1 VKAQDWRRLNRSI
14 DTSRHRLPINLAV
27 SAALLAL
34 VMGACGNT
42 PSPTPSPSPSAAPTP
57 APTTSASTDS
67 SGTAC
72 VTSDLTVTGGPWGGA
87 AGSRGSDIVV
97 RNQGTAACLLPAGPT
112 VAMVDPSGAVL
123 LANTPPQVGPGP
135 SLAPGDSIGF
145 SLVLGNWCEQQVNL
159 PLHFSLALA
168 SESIDIAD
176 LTVQTL
182 DDLPPCNG
190 PGQPPTISATAWQ

>member
-1 VKAQDWRRLNRSI
+1 MTPAIATTPRPRSI
-14 DTSRHRLPINLAV
+14 HVAGF
-27 SAALLAL
+27 AALLAL
-34 VMGACGNT
+34 LLASCGNT
-42 PSPTPSPSPSAAPTP
+42 PSPSPSPSPSLVP
-57 APTTSASTDS
+57 SASPSAASASPS
-67 SGTAC
+67 SEAACLTA
-72 VTSDLTVTGGPWGGA
+72 DLTVTGGPWGGA

-97 RNQGTAACLLPAGPT
+97 QNQGTSACLLPAGPT

-123 LANTPPQVGPGP
+123 LANTPPEVGTGP
-135 SLAPGDSIGF
+135 SLAPGATIGF

-168 SESIDIAD
+168 SESIDIAN

-190 PGQPPTISATAWQ
+190 PGQPPSISATAWQ